1 MTDNPSNPDDAQRPE
16 GEPRFSFADKRK
28 VNPEDGSVRS
38 SGGAPAPEGQGAQEP
53 VDPIDA
59 EAAKLFEQ
67 AAAGDGD
74 SSAPADA
81 GDGDSSAPADA
92 GDGDSSA
99 PADAGDSSAPA
110 DAGRVAELESKVTEL
125 TEQLKRD
132 QAEYVNSRR
141 RIEAAA
147 EVSKEAAIAG
157 VLGSLIGVLDDLELG
172 RQHGDIVEGTP
183 FHSIAQ
189 KLEEVL
195 VSHGLSR
202 FGAVGEEFDPN
213 RHEALMHEAADDVET
228 ATISLVMQPGY
239 AMKDRVLR
247 PARVGTRG
255 PA

>member
-1 MTDNPSNPDDAQRPE
+1 MTENQSSPDDAQRPE
-16 GEPRFSFADKRK
+16 GEPRFSFTDKRK
-28 VNPEDGSVRS
+28 VNPEDGTVRP
-38 SGGAPAPEGQGAQEP
+38 SGDAPASEGQSAQEQA
-53 VDPIDA
+53 DPIDA
-59 EAAKLFEQ
+59 EAATLFEQ
-67 AAAGDGD
+67 AAAGEDGA
-74 SSAPADA
+74 SA
-81 GDGDSSAPADA
+81 
-92 GDGDSSA
+92 
-99 PADAGDSSAPA
+99 APA
-110 DAGRVAELESKVTEL
+110 DAGRVAELEGQVTAL

-195 VSHGLSR
+195 GSHGLKR

-213 RHEALMHEAADDVET
+213 LHEALMHEDADDVET

-239 AMKDRVLR
+239 AMRDRVLR

-255 PA
+255 PS

>member
-1 MTDNPSNPDDAQRPE
+1 MTENQSSPDDAQRPE
-16 GEPRFSFADKRK
+16 GEPRFSFTDKRK
-28 VNPEDGSVRS
+28 VNPEDGTVRP
-38 SGGAPAPEGQGAQEP
+38 SGSAPASEGQGAQEP
-53 VDPIDA
+53 TDPIDA

-67 AAAGDGD
+67 AAAGEDVA
-74 SSAPADA
+74 SA
-81 GDGDSSAPADA
+81 
-92 GDGDSSA
+92 
-99 PADAGDSSAPA
+99 APA
-110 DAGRVAELESKVTEL
+110 DAGRVAELEGQVTAL

-157 VLGSLIGVLDDLELG
+157 VLGSLIGVLDDVELG

-195 VSHGLSR
+195 GSHGLKR

-213 RHEALMHEAADDVET
+213 LHEALMHEDADDVET

>member
-1 MTDNPSNPDDAQRPE
+1 MTENPSTPDDAQRPE
-16 GEPRFSFADKRK
+16 GEPRFSFTDKRK
-28 VNPEDGSVRS
+28 VNPEDGTVRPT
-38 SGGAPAPEGQGAQEP
+38 GDAPASEGQGAQEQ

-67 AAAGDGD
+67 AAAGEE
-74 SSAPADA
+74 AA
-81 GDGDSSAPADA
+81 G
-92 GDGDSSA
+92 
-99 PADAGDSSAPA
+99 SAPA
-110 DAGRVAELESKVTEL
+110 DAGRIAELEGRVTAL
-125 TEQLKRD
+125 AEQLKRD

-141 RIEAAA
+141 RIEGAAQ
-147 EVSKEAAIAG
+147 VSKEAAVAA
-157 VLGSLIGVLDDLELG
+157 VLGSLIGVLDDVELG

-183 FHSIAQ
+183 FHAIAQ

-195 VSHGLSR
+195 GSHGLKR

-213 RHEALMHEAADDVET
+213 LHEALMHEDADDVET

-239 AMKDRVLR
+239 AMNERILR

>member
-1 MTDNPSNPDDAQRPE
+1 MTENQSSPDDAQRPE
-16 GEPRFSFADKRK
+16 GEPRFSFTDKRK
-28 VNPEDGSVRS
+28 VNPEDGSVRP
-38 SGGAPAPEGQGAQEP
+38 SGDAPASEGQGAQEP
-53 VDPIDA
+53 ADSIDA

-67 AAAGDGD
+67 AAAGEDGA
-74 SSAPADA
+74 SA
-81 GDGDSSAPADA
+81 
-92 GDGDSSA
+92 
-99 PADAGDSSAPA
+99 APA
-110 DAGRVAELESKVTEL
+110 DAGRVAELEGQVTAL

-195 VSHGLSR
+195 GSHGLKR

-213 RHEALMHEAADDVET
+213 LHEALMHEDADDVET

-239 AMKDRVLR
+239 AMRDRVLR

-255 PA
+255 PS

>member
-1 MTDNPSNPDDAQRPE
+1 MTENQSSPDDAQRPE
-16 GEPRFSFADKRK
+16 GEPRFSFTDKRK
-28 VNPEDGSVRS
+28 VNPEDGTVRP
-38 SGGAPAPEGQGAQEP
+38 SGGAPASEGQGAQEQ

-67 AAAGDGD
+67 AAAGEDGA
-74 SSAPADA
+74 SA
-81 GDGDSSAPADA
+81 
-92 GDGDSSA
+92 
-99 PADAGDSSAPA
+99 APA
-110 DAGRVAELESKVTEL
+110 DAGRVAELEGQVTAL

-195 VSHGLSR
+195 GSHGLKR

-213 RHEALMHEAADDVET
+213 LHEALMHEDADDVET

-239 AMKDRVLR
+239 AMRDRVLR

-255 PA
+255 PS